1 MNGTTSSRSTCHVFI
16 NVDCNQ
22 CLRLSG
28 SPDQLILPVWRVPQ
42 DVELP
47 DPQYVHG
54 PELWSC
60 SAWTNCSH
68 CMVPSPSCEESDRF
82 DASRLSMYTPTHL
95 LNRSDGSCLA

>member
-47 DPQYVHG
+47 DPHTCMARSSGAVQLG
-54 PELWSC
+54 RAAAI
-60 SAWTNCSH
+60 AW
-68 CMVPSPSCEESDRF
+68 
-82 DASRLSMYTPTHL
+82 SRLL
-95 LNRSDGSCLA
+95 VAKNRTALTRHG